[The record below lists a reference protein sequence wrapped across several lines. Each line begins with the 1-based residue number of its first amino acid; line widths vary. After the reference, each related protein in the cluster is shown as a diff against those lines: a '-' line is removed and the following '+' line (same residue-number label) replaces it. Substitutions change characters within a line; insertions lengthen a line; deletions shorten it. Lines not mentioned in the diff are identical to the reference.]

1 MSTKARAQSTPLKP
15 RDAAQ
20 PATLKIQPQQWNQ
33 FLDDFTRDNR
43 GAHARLEVLGA
54 DDIARVVETEDQPLY
69 GIAADTKDGENTVW
83 IMFGATPEEHLAH
96 STRNVVAIWLRPPS
110 GRAGAALEV
119 EAQDGTKTLLE
130 LSRPEEY
137 ALPPGTPE
145 DRRLEEEG
153 RSPTGQSSRK
163 AGRK

>member
-1 MSTKARAQSTPLKP
+1 MATKARAQSTDLKP
-15 RDAAQ
+15 RGAAQ
-20 PATLKIQPQQWNQ
+20 PATWKVQPQQWIR

-43 GAHARLEVLGA
+43 GAHARIEVLGA
-54 DDIARVVETEDQPLY
+54 DDIGRVVETDGQPLY

-83 IMFGATPEEHLAH
+83 IIFGATAEDHLTH
-96 STRNVVAIWLRPPS
+96 STRNVIAIWLRPPS
-110 GRAGAALEV
+110 GREGAALEV

-137 ALPPGTPE
+137 ALSPGTPKDRGFQE
-145 DRRLEEEG
+145 DG